1 MPDIDIDVLPLLPLT
16 TGVVLPGMVVT
27 LTLESDE
34 ARAAAEAASDTA
46 ERTMLLVPKVD
57 GRYARVGTIAKIE
70 DLGQTRSGVEALVIR
85 GLARAVVGVG
95 VPGTG
100 EALWVQAEPVEEPE
114 PTARAKELAREYRAV
129 VENIV
134 ESRGVPQVAEFLR
147 GIADPGQIA
156 DTAGYSPDLSFEQ
169 KIEILETVEVEA
181 RLELVVG
188 WAKDTLADLELKD
201 KIRTDVSE
209 GMEKRQRE
217 FLLREQ
223 MSAIRKELGEDG
235 EEDVVGEYRQKIADA
250 GMPADVLEQ
259 AEKELGRLERMSEQS
274 PEYGWIRTYL
284 DWLIDV
290 PWNVRTEDNLEITEA
305 RAVLDADHEGLQ
317 DVKDRILEYL
327 AVRKLRAERGLG
339 EATGRGS
346 GAILTLVGPPGVGKT
361 SLGESVARALGR
373 EFVRVSLGGIHDEA
387 EIRGHRRTYVGA
399 LPGRIV
405 RALKDAGSKNPVMM
419 LDEIDKVG
427 TDWRGDPSSALLE
440 VLDPAQNHTFRD
452 HYLDVD
458 LDLSEV
464 LFITTANVAETIPG
478 PLFDRMEVIRIDG
491 YTEEEKVAIAK
502 HHLVARQRERN
513 GLREDEV
520 VFTDDAL
527 RVIVGDYTREAG
539 VRNLERELGK
549 ALRKVA
555 TTIAAG
561 DTETPLTIDADDVR
575 TYLGRQKFFFEAAD
589 RTAVPGVATGLA
601 VTGVGGDVLF
611 IEASREDDGEPR
623 DGLTLTGQ
631 LGDVMKESAQI
642 ALSYVRSHAAD
653 LGIEP
658 ERLRGRFH
666 VHVPAGAVPKD
677 GPSAGV
683 TMTTALVS
691 LLTDTPVRSEVGMTG
706 EVTLQGRVLPIGGL
720 KQKVL
725 AAHRAGLTEVILP
738 KRNEGDLD
746 DVPEQVREQM
756 TFHVAED
763 IGQVLAVALGAGN
776 ERGGRATRR
785 RLGTVPPV
793 RITVFGA
800 TGRTGRLLVALAMER
815 GHEVTAFLRE
825 GSDPA
830 PVAEARVAFG
840 DPCDPA
846 AIAAALAQARP
857 EAVISA
863 IGPIAGVTETE
874 VSEAIGAIVAV
885 MTDAGPQ
892 RLVIASNVVVFSDD
906 ELTGEFAGCGRR
918 ASPEPRDPPG
928 QRVGL
933 DRAGSRA
940 AA

>member
-1 MPDIDIDVLPLLPLT
+1 MAEIDTRALPLLPLT

-27 LTLESDE
+27 LTIESDE
-34 ARAAAEAASDTA
+34 ARAAIHAAADA
-46 ERTMLLVPKVD
+46 DGVLLLVPRID
-57 GRYARVGTIAKIE
+57 GRYARIGTVAKVEDVGQ
-70 DLGQTRSGVEALVIR
+70 LRGGVEAVVIR
-85 GLARAVVGVG
+85 GLRRAAVGLG
-95 VPGTG
+95 IPGTG
-100 EALWVQAEPVEEPE
+100 EATWVQIEPVEEGGE
-114 PTARAKELAREYRAV
+114 TERATTLAREYRAV

-134 ESRGVPQVAEFLR
+134 EARGVPQVAEFLR
-147 GIADPGQIA
+147 GITDPGAIA
-156 DTAGYSPDLSFEQ
+156 DTAGYSPDLSFER
-169 KIEILETVEVEA
+169 KIEVLETTDVEA
-181 RLELVVG
+181 RLEKVLA

-201 KIRTDVSE
+201 KIRTEVSE

-235 EEDVVGEYRQKIADA
+235 EENVVEEYRAKIEAA
-250 GMPADVLEQ
+250 GMPEDVRKE
-259 AEKELGRLERMSEQS
+259 AERELGRLERTSEQS

-284 DWLIDV
+284 DWMTEL
-290 PWNVRTEDNLEITEA
+290 PWSVRTDDNLDISEA

-327 AVRKLRAERGLG
+327 AVRKLRQERGLG

-373 EFVRVSLGGIHDEA
+373 RFVRVSLGGIHDEA

-405 RALKDAGSKNPVMM
+405 RALKDAGTKNPVMM

-427 TDWRGDPSSALLE
+427 ADWRGDPSSALLE

-491 YTEEEKVAIAK
+491 YTEDEKVAIAK

-513 GLREDEV
+513 GLRDDEV
-520 VFTDDAL
+520 VLTDDAL
-527 RVIVGDYTREAG
+527 RAIVGDYTREAG
-539 VRNLERELGK
+539 VRNLEREIGK

-555 TTIAAG
+555 TKLASG
-561 DTETPLTIDADDVR
+561 DATAPITIDADDVR
-575 TYLGRQKFFFEAAD
+575 TFLGRQQFFFEAAD

-611 IEASREDDGEPR
+611 IEASRDASES

-642 ALSYVRSHAAD
+642 ALSYVRAHAD
-653 LGIEP
+653 ELGIP
-658 ERLRGRFH
+658 TERLKGRFH

-691 LLTDTPVRSEVGMTG
+691 LLTDTPVRANVGMTG
-706 EVTLQGRVLPIGGL
+706 EVTLQGRVLPIGGV

-725 AAHRAGLTEVILP
+725 AAHRAGLTEVVLP
-738 KRNEGDLD
+738 KRNEGDLE
-746 DVPEQVREQM
+746 DVPEQVREQIA
-756 TFHVAED
+756 FHVAED
-763 IGQVLAVALGAGN
+763 LGDVLEVAL
-776 ERGGRATRR
+776 R
-785 RLGTVPPV
+785 
-793 RITVFGA
+793 
-800 TGRTGRLLVALAMER
+800 
-815 GHEVTAFLRE
+815 
-825 GSDPA
+825 S
-830 PVAEARVAFG
+830 EAA
-840 DPCDPA
+840 PA
-846 AIAAALAQARP
+846 ASDAA
-857 EAVISA
+857 
-863 IGPIAGVTETE
+863 
-874 VSEAIGAIVAV
+874 
-885 MTDAGPQ
+885 
-892 RLVIASNVVVFSDD
+892 
-906 ELTGEFAGCGRR
+906 
-918 ASPEPRDPPG
+918 
-928 QRVGL
+928 
-933 DRAGSRA
+933 
-940 AA
+940 